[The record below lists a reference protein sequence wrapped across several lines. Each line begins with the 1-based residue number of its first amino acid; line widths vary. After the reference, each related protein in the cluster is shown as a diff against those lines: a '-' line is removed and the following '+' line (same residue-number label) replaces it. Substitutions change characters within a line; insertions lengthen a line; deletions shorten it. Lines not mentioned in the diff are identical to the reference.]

1 MIEVF
6 HGSYVKIEKPDLAFS
21 RETVDFGKGFYV
33 TPLHE
38 QAVRWALRWKRRH
51 HSAVVNKYIYYDEK
65 LSELNVRVKDFR
77 AYSREWLHFVA
88 DNRNGISQEKYDI
101 VQGGVANDKVF
112 NTLELFFSNLIPE
125 DEALARLKYEK
136 PNYQICIC
144 KQNLIDSL
152 LSFESAEEI

>member
-1 MIEVF
+1 MSLF
-6 HGSYVKIEKPDLAFS
+6 CMN
-21 RETVDFGKGFYV
+21 
-33 TPLHE
+33 
-38 QAVRWALRWKRRH
+38 RR
-51 HSAVVNKYIYYDEK
+51 IYYDEK

-88 DNRNGISQEKYDI
+88 DNRNGTSQEKYDI

-125 DEALARLKYEK
+125 DEVLARLKYEK